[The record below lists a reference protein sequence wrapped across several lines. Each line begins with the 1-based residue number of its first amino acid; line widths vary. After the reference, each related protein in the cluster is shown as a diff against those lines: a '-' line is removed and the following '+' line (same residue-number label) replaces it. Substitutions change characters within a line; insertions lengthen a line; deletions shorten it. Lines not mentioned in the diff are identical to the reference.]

1 MRLVAGSARR
11 HLASGRSGAPAGASA
26 PLATAS
32 DVEYCRR
39 LVQANGHDGYLVSLF
54 SPRRAREA
62 AWGVR
67 ALGIEL
73 SHAGGRVASPAAAQ
87 MRLAYWSGAIKSLH
101 SSDPV
106 LTPVTRV
113 VYDAVRRFDISKTWL
128 RRLVQERERM
138 LTQPAFATVADVEKH
153 GERAY
158 ACLIHPHLEALGV
171 RDMHADN
178 AARAIG
184 VAMAIA
190 EAIRSLPLDLAQ
202 QRCWL
207 PQDIVDEHKV
217 DLGALYDSPR
227 PMPALQEAVY
237 ALATTGYTR
246 LCGAAELYAPNAP
259 RAALPALL
267 AAVPVKEW
275 LERLEKANFDPF
287 AATLQQR
294 SLRVLWRLWRANRRG
309 ALLDVSNRGK

>member
-1 MRLVAGSARR
+1 
-11 HLASGRSGAPAGASA
+11 
-26 PLATAS
+26 
-32 DVEYCRR
+32 
-39 LVQANGHDGYLVSLF
+39 
-54 SPRRAREA
+54 
-62 AWGVR
+62 
-67 ALGIEL
+67 
-73 SHAGGRVASPAAAQ
+73 
-87 MRLAYWSGAIKSLH
+87 MRLAYWSGAINSLNG
-101 SSDPV
+101 SNPV

-113 VYDAVRRFDISKTWL
+113 VYDAVRQLGVSKTWL

-138 LTQPAFATVADVEKH
+138 LAQPGFATVADLEKH

-184 VAMAIA
+184 VATAIA
-190 EAIRSLPLDLAQ
+190 EAIRSLPLDLTQ
-202 QRCWL
+202 QRCGL
-207 PQDIVDEHKV
+207 PLDTVEQHKV
-217 DLGALYDSPR
+217 DLSALYACPR
-227 PMPALQEAVY
+227 STPALQEAVY

-246 LCGAAELYAPNAP
+246 LCGVAEIYAPNAP

-287 AATLQQR
+287 AAALQQR
-294 SLRVLWRLWRANRRG
+294 SLRVLWRLWRTSRRG
-309 ALLDVSNRGK
+309 ALLDVPN

>member
-1 MRLVAGSARR
+1 MRPVPATGWRLLGSSR
-11 HLASGRSGAPAGASA
+11 GRAPAGAPR
-26 PLATAS
+26 PLATPG

-39 LVQANGHDGYLVSLF
+39 LVQANSYDSYLVSLF

-67 ALGIEL
+67 ALDIEL
-73 SHAGGRVASPAAAQ
+73 ASAGGRATSQAAAQ
-87 MRLAYWSGAIKSLH
+87 VRFAYWSGAIKSLY
-101 SSDPV
+101 STDPV

-113 VYDAVRRFDISKTWL
+113 VYDAVHGLGISKTWL
-128 RRLVQERERM
+128 RRLVLEREHALER
-138 LTQPAFATVADVEKH
+138 PAPATVADVEKH

-184 VAMAIA
+184 VATAVA
-190 EAIRSLPLDLAQ
+190 EAIRSLPQLLEQRRCGLPLDILEQ
-202 QRCWL
+202 HNVNL
-207 PQDIVDEHKV
+207 DD
-217 DLGALYDSPR
+217 LYDHPR
-227 PMPALQEAVY
+227 STPALQEAVY

-246 LCGAAELYAPNAP
+246 LCGVAELYAPNAP
-259 RAALPALL
+259 RTALPALL
-267 AAVPVKEW
+267 AAVPVKVW
-275 LERLEKANFDPF
+275 LERLERANFDAF
-287 AATLQQR
+287 DASLQQR

-309 ALLDVSNRGK
+309 TLLDATNRGK